1 MAQTETTTTERTDG
15 NRMGAA
21 GWFSAA
27 GFVIMGLLYLL
38 DLFTVV
44 NLGTSTSIPAIWWLI
59 AALVAGIGAVLFY
72 YGDDPTA

>member
-1 MAQTETTTTERTDG
+1 MAQTETTTTETVDRNG
-15 NRMGAA
+15 MGAA

-38 DLFTVV
+38 DVTEI
-44 NLGTSTSIPAIWWLI
+44 STSVLSPIWTLVI
-59 AALVAGIGAVLFY
+59 ALVAGIGAVLLY